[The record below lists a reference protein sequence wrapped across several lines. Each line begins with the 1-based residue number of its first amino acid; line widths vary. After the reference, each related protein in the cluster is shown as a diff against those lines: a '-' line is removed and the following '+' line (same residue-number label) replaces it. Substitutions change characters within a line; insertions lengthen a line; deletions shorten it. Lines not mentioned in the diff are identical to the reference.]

1 MTVTC
6 MIMFTICQVVQ
17 LPTQSD
23 ILLKEWKTLGMLIPG
38 KSHSWVDSRNSRVS
52 IETLDFARVHTF
64 PTAGGGTKGVR
75 GVIAGRPQ
83 TPFLA
88 NAGTPS
94 PLTDDRH
101 SWRWRARTSQN
112 GRGGYRWSEMG
123 EMQWPSAPAGR
134 WAGES
139 PPPPSDAAGQSVDVS
154 VYQVVGFFD
163 VAAHLCAGDGPI
175 AELVIVSGRVQL

>member
-1 MTVTC
+1 

-75 GVIAGRPQ
+75 GGDRRP
-83 TPFLA
+83 
-88 NAGTPS
+88 
-94 PLTDDRH
+94 
-101 SWRWRARTSQN
+101 
-112 GRGGYRWSEMG
+112 
-123 EMQWPSAPAGR
+123 APDTI
-134 WAGES
+134 
-139 PPPPSDAAGQSVDVS
+139 PGQCRD
-154 VYQVVGFFD
+154 
-163 VAAHLCAGDGPI
+163 PI
-175 AELVIVSGRVQL
+175 AAYGRST